1 MKHFRADFDATVVTR
16 LREAGA
22 VIIGKTQLTEGAY
35 GSHHPSIEAQLFGRQ
50 MPGAAYRRQVLGW
63 R

>member
-22 VIIGKTQLTEGAY
+22 VIIGKTQLQKVRTVA
-35 GSHHPSIEAQLFGRQ
+35 ITRLLK
-50 MPGAAYRRQVLGW
+50 RR
-63 R
+63 